1 VIEVKRDPGYEAP
14 MIILFMA
21 LMLLIV
27 EMSPI
32 LTGFFSG
39 ELYEQVATVTFL
51 ATFVLMYLVIDAFA
65 RSEGSSI
72 GRLGIS
78 IDDTT
83 FHNMIIGAVAGTIAA
98 SVVILFAFYFGG
110 QLRPIEQMTAYLLVS
125 EVIITA
131 PTAVF
136 EELAHRGYIL
146 PHLEGLAGKGP
157 AIIIGSLFF
166 SLIHFSWWATPGF
179 PVHLILIFTFNI
191 FLGGVVLSL
200 SYYWSGR
207 RLWVP
212 ISFHFAWNMLAY
224 IIFPVYPRV
233 QVVLPEIFQIE
244 WGLTTIV
251 GFLIGLS
258 VLFGF
263 LGNRK
268 RE

>member
-1 VIEVKRDPGYEAP
+1 MKRDPGYEVL

-21 LMLLIV
+21 LMLIIV
-27 EMSPI
+27 EMSPV
-32 LTGFFSG
+32 LSGLFSG
-39 ELYEQVATVTFL
+39 ELFKLVATIAFL
-51 ATFVLMYLVIDAFA
+51 GTFVLMYLVIDVFA

-72 GRLGIS
+72 GKLGIS
-78 IDDTT
+78 INETT
-83 FHNMIIGAVAGTIAA
+83 FHDMIAGAMAGTIAA

-110 QLRPIEQMTAYLLVS
+110 QLRPIEQMTADLLVS
-125 EVIITA
+125 EIVITA

-146 PHLEGLAGKGP
+146 PHLEGLVGKGS
-157 AIIIGSLFF
+157 AIVIGSLFF
-166 SLIHFSWWATPGF
+166 SLIHFAWWATPGF

-191 FLGGVVLSL
+191 FLGGVVLSF

-212 ISFHFAWNMLAY
+212 IAFHFAWNMLAY
-224 IIFPVYPRV
+224 IIFPVYPRDSV
-233 QVVLPEIFQIE
+233 ILPEIFQIE

-258 VLFGF
+258 VLFG
-263 LGNRK
+263 LLSNRR